1 MVLEYPNLIG
11 IGIDEETSIIVN
23 PDDTF
28 SVLGDNQV
36 MIFNPSNALNIKE
49 DVHGNLGVENLKV
62 DILLSGD
69 KYDLKTRSI
78 IK

>member
-1 MVLEYPNLIG
+1 
-11 IGIDEETSIIVN
+11 
-23 PDDTF
+23 
-28 SVLGDNQV
+28 